1 MTVPAFI
8 ERFDA
13 VTPRLAGGGADWLR
27 RMRED
32 GLSRFTRLGLPSRKA
47 EAWKYTD
54 LSALGGIDFAL
65 AAIEPDVA
73 PHHLPEIPEF
83 GGLRLVF
90 VNDRFRP
97 ELSEVE
103 RLPPGVVVADLAG
116 VLAGEGDFL
125 ADWLPRLA
133 PPESHALA
141 ALNTA
146 FLGDGLVVRL
156 SRGVR
161 LDRPIHLVSVGTARE
176 RPLAFHPR
184 HLVLLED
191 GAAATLVETH
201 VGQGDV
207 SYFSNGVLEIGL
219 GAGAEL
225 RHYKIQDEAP
235 TAFHVATT
243 ALRMDDHARYEG
255 FILHLGGRTVRNEV
269 HAVIAGRGGEMALN
283 GVTLADAER
292 HVDNTVCVEH
302 LAPGGRSRLLFKTV
316 LGERARGVFQGR
328 VLVDRAAQKTDA
340 YQLSGALLLSP
351 GAEMDGKPELEIY
364 ADDVKCGHGAAV
376 GELDDQALFYL
387 RSRGIDERAARRVLM
402 EAFIGEALER
412 VSLESVRERLA
423 IMAGRR
429 LESMGEGEE
438 R

>member
-8 ERFDA
+8 DRFDA

-27 RMRED
+27 RMREE
-32 GLSRFTRLGLPSRKA
+32 GLSRFTRLGLPSRKV

-65 AAIEPDVA
+65 GALEPDVA

-83 GGLRLVF
+83 DGLRLVF

-97 ELSEVE
+97 DLSDMGN
-103 RLPPGVVVADLAG
+103 LPPGVIVADLAG
-116 VLAGEGDFL
+116 VLAGDGDFL
-125 ADWLPRLA
+125 EQWMARLA
-133 PPESHALA
+133 PPESLALA

-146 FLGDGLVVRL
+146 FLGGGLVLRVP
-156 SRGVR
+156 RGVP
-161 LDRPIHLVSVGTARE
+161 LDRPVHLVSVGAAGE

-184 HLVLLED
+184 HVILLED
-191 GAAATLVETH
+191 GASATVVETH
-201 VGQGDV
+201 VGQGGAA
-207 SYFSNGVLEIGL
+207 YFSNGVMEIGL
-219 GAGAEL
+219 GAGAAL

-235 TAFHVATT
+235 AAFNLATT
-243 ALRMDDHARYEG
+243 TLRLEDHARYEG
-255 FILHLGGRTVRNEV
+255 FVLHLGGRMVRNEV
-269 HAVIAGRGGEMALN
+269 HAVIAGPGAEMALN
-283 GVTLADAER
+283 GVTLADGDR

-302 LAPGGRSRLLFKTV
+302 MAPGGRSRLLFKTV
-316 LGERARGVFQGR
+316 LGDRARGVFQGR

-340 YQLSGALLLSP
+340 YQLSGALLLSS

-387 RSRGIDERAARRVLM
+387 RSRGIDERSARRVLM
-402 EAFIGEALER
+402 EAFIGEALEL

-423 IMAGRR
+423 VMAGRR
-429 LESMGEGEE
+429 LEGMGEEKE